1 MFPLLPFLPRV
12 DPWRLLTA
20 TLVVS
25 APNLWYIYAI
35 LDRIQYHVPPGQIG

>member
-1 MFPLLPFLPRV
+1 MSPLRLFLPRV
-12 DPWRLLTA
+12 YLWRLLAA